1 MERAIELELKEK
13 LDFSCPWLWS
23 TSPTLQT
30 WKRLQKR
37 SWCAV
42 DFFLELYYYNCN
54 KECAIKC
61 SDCKT
66 DISTFFTLLYLPFLG
81 FSRQKNEEHLT
92 CFFAWGP
99 STSDSLFLSKQKYSN
114 MYNDN
119 IFFTLVYLVLQHLN
133 KDATF
138 QMHLFRCQSITYCTT
153 SQYIVHFISFKKA
166 CCVLILATFR
176 TWKKSL

>member
-1 MERAIELELKEK
+1 MKNTWHVFLLEVL
-13 LDFSCPWLWS
+13 
-23 TSPTLQT
+23 
-30 WKRLQKR
+30 R
-37 SWCAV
+37 
-42 DFFLELYYYNCN
+42 
-54 KECAIKC
+54 
-61 SDCKT
+61 
-66 DISTFFTLLYLPFLG
+66 
-81 FSRQKNEEHLT
+81 HLT
-92 CFFAWGP
+92 
-99 STSDSLFLSKQKYSN
+99 LFLSKQKYSN

-176 TWKKSL
+176 TWKKKLIKNVFWPKFAQKWQSSSNSQTTFMPTSICCCLSNCLHLIFDGYVLLPVYKSVC